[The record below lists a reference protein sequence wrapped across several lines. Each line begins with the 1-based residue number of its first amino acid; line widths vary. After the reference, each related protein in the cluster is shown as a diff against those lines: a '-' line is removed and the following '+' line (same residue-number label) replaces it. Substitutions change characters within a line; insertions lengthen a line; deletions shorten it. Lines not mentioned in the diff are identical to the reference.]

1 MTRVT
6 YNRETHQFQ
15 RIAEKIMIEPL
26 SLVKKAEKLCSFDKT
41 TNYMCR
47 KLTLIIFWFVIAPS
61 SMWAMNEDSLI
72 KVCTRPGK
80 IELKAY
86 DKLLGYYAK
95 NTPDDLYA
103 WSKKLL
109 ERALKQEDE
118 FAEMLAY
125 SYLGDYYSERGNHN
139 LGLTNIHRSRTF
151 YETTNAGKELVNVY
165 NGIGNIYFRKGEFTE
180 AVKWYL
186 KSMAKGDELQD
197 VWMMNMAK
205 LNLGRCYIELKEEQK
220 GESAILDFI
229 EQVRRLDQPTSL
241 ANAYNVL
248 GGYYQGKGDYDLAD
262 HYFNEALVIGMNNG
276 DKRNMAHS
284 YNNLA
289 ISYFFQDKKELS
301 KAYFRKALTQRIEM
315 DIKMY
320 VAESYYNLGDWFF
333 FQNQYDSALHYY
345 RLSYQTGKEGDSYSA
360 MGDAL
365 WAMAEVEKSRKR
377 FEQAVGYLTEY
388 FEVKESQFRNNSRE
402 DLAVLEFDYA
412 MAEEK
417 RNRDARKQEELTE
430 AQFTAFETRNKWLV
444 ISGISTLLVCI
455 LILIIKLW
463 SDKKRYESGLAELST
478 DFSNLH
484 ELRSSEK
491 EELVQKSSRLA
502 KFLLN
507 ELPDVA
513 HGEQLKIL
521 GNPDLIRT
529 RLIGLPD
536 GSQFVW
542 DAPLELLDSAVF
554 TRQLYN
560 GFQSQVDADRIE
572 EAIEKQEV
580 IDSSLVE
587 WIWINQ
593 EGAILAKS
601 GFETFRAG
609 LRKSVPANE
618 LSSGILVHQQ
628 FPVACNH
635 DLMELEK
642 RLLELNGFSEQM
654 WNALVQDV
662 FKGDEALQRNIILF
676 YSE

>member
-1 MTRVT
+1 
-6 YNRETHQFQ
+6 
-15 RIAEKIMIEPL
+15 
-26 SLVKKAEKLCSFDKT
+26 
-41 TNYMCR
+41 MCR
-47 KLTLIIFWFVIAPS
+47 KLALFLILVVLTS
-61 SMWAMNEDSLI
+61 SSLLAINEDSLI
-72 KVCTRPGK
+72 KVCARKGK
-80 IELKAY
+80 IELTAY

-95 NTPDDLYA
+95 NTPEDLYA

-139 LGLTNIHRSRTF
+139 LGLTNLHRSRTF

-301 KAYFRKALTQRIEM
+301 KAYFRKALQQRLEM

-377 FEQAVGYLTEY
+377 FEQAVGFLTEY
-388 FEVKESQFRNNSRE
+388 FEVKENQFRNNSRE
-402 DLAVLEFDYA
+402 DLAVLEFDYK

-417 RNRDARKQEELTE
+417 RNRDARKKEELTE

-444 ISGISTLLVCI
+444 ISGISALLVCI

-463 SDKKRYESGLAELST
+463 GDKKRYESDLADLSA
-478 DFSNLH
+478 DFSELH
-484 ELRSSEK
+484 ELRAADKASWNEK
-491 EELVQKSSRLA
+491 SIQLA
-502 KFLLN
+502 QRMLD
-507 ELPDVA
+507 ELPIESHCD
-513 HGEQLKIL
+513 HIKIL
-521 GNPDLIRT
+521 GNPNLIRT
-529 RLIGLPD
+529 RLLPLPD
-536 GSQFVW
+536 GSCFIW
-542 DAPLELLDSAVF
+542 DAPLDVLDSAILAKQF
-554 TRQLYN
+554 LRHL
-560 GFQSQVDADRIE
+560 QVCADAACMEEMIE
-572 EAIEKQEV
+572 QQGIVEPAQ
-580 IDSSLVE
+580 VE
-587 WIWINQ
+587 WIWMDTDGVIR
-593 EGAILAKS
+593 IKS
-601 GFETFRAG
+601 GFEMFEAG
-609 LRKSVPANE
+609 LRKRVAAKDMN
-618 LSSGILVHQQ
+618 SGILIHQQ
-628 FPVACNH
+628 FPIACNH
-635 DLMELEK
+635 ELSELEK

-654 WNALVQDV
+654 WNALAQDV
-662 FKGDEALQRNIILF
+662 FKGDEVLQRNIILY
-676 YSE
+676 YSK